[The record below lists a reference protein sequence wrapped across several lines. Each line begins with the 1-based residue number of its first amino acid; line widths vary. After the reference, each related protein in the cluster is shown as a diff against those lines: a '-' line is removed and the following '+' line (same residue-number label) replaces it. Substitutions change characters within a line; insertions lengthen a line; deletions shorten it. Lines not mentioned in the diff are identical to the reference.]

1 MRRRIFTALTTAAL
15 TTAAI
20 LTVGAAELAAQEAR
34 AHIGPRHADEANA
47 LPFSEAVKVG
57 NTLYLSGMIG
67 LDEAGE
73 VPATAETEARNVMEQ
88 LRSVIEEAGMT
99 MGDLVLVKVFCSDVG
114 LYDAFNAVYREY
126 FEGPFP
132 ARAFIGSG
140 TLLFDARF
148 EVQAIAVGR

>member
-1 MRRRIFTALTTAAL
+1 MRRPSSRLLTAAL
-15 TTAAI
+15 TIAALSTA
-20 LTVGAAELAAQEAR
+20 GSAALSAQQER
-34 AHIGPRHADEANA
+34 THVGPRHADDPDA

-73 VPATAETEARNVMEQ
+73 VPATAEAEARNVMEQ
-88 LRSVIEEAGMT
+88 MRSVVEEAGMT
-99 MGDLVLVKVFCSDVG
+99 MDDLVLVKVFCSDVG

-126 FEGPFP
+126 FEGAFP